1 MRNGFNRQAPDFKG
15 AAFTAFPTIKPMLN
29 AIVSL
34 FFPPSC
40 PVCGKEG
47 GSGICPTCMKG
58 IRPIQPPLCTLCGA
72 PFVSAALAEHL
83 CGGCMKSERSFS
95 IARSAGLYEGT
106 LLEAI
111 HLLKYRGRTPLARP
125 LASILAVT
133 VDCAGYDII
142 TPVPLHRKRLQERG
156 FNQSLLLA
164 RYLAKVARL
173 SLDYVNLRRI
183 RATAPQTGLQGR
195 ERRGNVKGAFS
206 VKNSAPFTG
215 KRVLLVD
222 DVYTTGATVTE
233 CSGVLKAAGAREV
246 GVLTLAR
253 VADM

>member
-1 MRNGFNRQAPDFKG
+1 
-15 AAFTAFPTIKPMLN
+15 MLN
-29 AIVSL
+29 ALVSL

-40 PVCGKEG
+40 PVCGEAG
-47 GSGICPTCMKG
+47 EDGICRSCMKG
-58 IRPIQPPLCTLCGA
+58 VRPIQPPLCTLCGA
-72 PFVSAALAEHL
+72 PFVSAVLPEHL
-83 CGGCMKSERSFS
+83 CGECMKRERSFS

-111 HLLKYRGRTPLARP
+111 HLLKYRGRVPLARP

-133 VDCAGYDII
+133 VDCADYDII
-142 TPVPLHRKRLQERG
+142 TPVPLHRRRLQERG

-164 RYLAKVARL
+164 RYLAKESRL
-173 SLDYVNLRRI
+173 SLDYVNLRRT

-195 ERRGNVKGAFS
+195 ERKSNVKRAFS
-206 VKNSAPFTG
+206 VKKSMAFAG

-233 CSGVLKAAGAREV
+233 CSRVLKAAGAREV